1 MNLMQSVLSVPA
13 QFSLIIDA
21 NLTDSTSG
29 AIILSGVYEFF
40 VPVDGGIRVGCI
52 EGKDCTLQ
60 LTVDWKLP
68 PFAEETTLAKRSYYS
83 DLTKKQLF
91 SQRSSVTKDKEA
103 DRWSLQK
110 EFSLAFGYFLE
121 GRFLLDGEASVSI
134 STGTKADDSDYLCTS
149 ILNIWPEI
157 RSHPFTRGPKT
168 TALGVRDTIVCG
180 PLAGIMERCV
190 VGGPGFLKFKLSRT
204 YIAEGLFM
212 MIKRGMSTWA
222 PNKLPMKKAI
232 IDFLPRNIA
241 KEMHMDHLQSTII
254 GETLARV
261 LRYSR
266 VRVRRRFRYGDYL
279 DIKSKMMMTE
289 FLIDR
294 FPNGKVN
301 DQAIGELEVLYEES
315 KKRFVEDA
323 EFRERT
329 QPVQEWDKRHKIAWK
344 NICSISRERYRKVYQ
359 RLGVRM
365 EEEGERLH
373 DFYIS
378 EALDLLRQKG
388 FITNSKGDEA
398 IVIEGRK
405 LPLVDFA
412 ALWHA
417 LEIEKADRIV
427 HVADVGKRDKIV
439 TCITVVGLTVTNHCH
454 DPLSHVEFGLL
465 QAEDVKG
472 LGLLQLLDEA
482 KLRCKAI
489 LGVKDKEREHTA
501 EALGYGAV
509 KYEVLKNNRLTNYT
523 FSFNDMLKKTGK
535 SFKSLTLKDDRE
547 RQLGLHVLRF
557 TEVLGEVCRVLA
569 PHIMCDYLFVL
580 CNKFN
585 RLYSDSWQKV
595 QSGEDSKILLCEATR
610 VSHSSNVAIKNE
622 MLVILL

>member
-204 YIAEGLFM
+204 YIAESFYDDQACQGNAYGSFTIL
-212 MIKRGMSTWA
+212 
-222 PNKLPMKKAI
+222 
-232 IDFLPRNIA
+232 
-241 KEMHMDHLQSTII
+241 STII

-266 VRVRRRFRYGDYL
+266 VRVRRRFRYEDYL
-279 DIKSKMMMTE
+279 DIK
-289 FLIDR
+289 
-294 FPNGKVN
+294 
-301 DQAIGELEVLYEES
+301 
-315 KKRFVEDA
+315 
-323 EFRERT
+323 
-329 QPVQEWDKRHKIAWK
+329 
-344 NICSISRERYRKVYQ
+344 
-359 RLGVRM
+359 
-365 EEEGERLH
+365 
-373 DFYIS
+373 
-378 EALDLLRQKG
+378 
-388 FITNSKGDEA
+388 
-398 IVIEGRK
+398 
-405 LPLVDFA
+405 
-412 ALWHA
+412 
-417 LEIEKADRIV
+417 V
-427 HVADVGKRDKIV
+427 HV
-439 TCITVVGLTVTNHCH
+439 VVKLYRIIPASNMIYEAFFS
-454 DPLSHVEFGLL
+454 PLLL
-465 QAEDVKG
+465 
-472 LGLLQLLDEA
+472 
-482 KLRCKAI
+482 
-489 LGVKDKEREHTA
+489 
-501 EALGYGAV
+501 
-509 KYEVLKNNRLTNYT
+509 
-523 FSFNDMLKKTGK
+523 
-535 SFKSLTLKDDRE
+535 
-547 RQLGLHVLRF
+547 
-557 TEVLGEVCRVLA
+557 
-569 PHIMCDYLFVL
+569 
-580 CNKFN
+580 
-585 RLYSDSWQKV
+585 
-595 QSGEDSKILLCEATR
+595 
-610 VSHSSNVAIKNE
+610 
-622 MLVILL
+622 